1 MEGFFELHASYDLF
15 PEIRRKHGCQIS
27 VVIPLFNEQDNV
39 PHLLDAV
46 RDSLKNFNYEIVA
59 VDDGSTD
66 NTVKMLKQASD
77 ERLKVIVMTRNFGQ
91 TNAMAAGIAH
101 ASGEYIVTLDGDLQ
115 NDPADI
121 PAMLD
126 HARSGHWDI
135 VAGYRANR
143 LDGLLLRKLPSR
155 MANAM
160 IRNLT
165 GVHLRDYGCTL
176 KVFRR
181 EAAERLGLYG
191 ELHRFIPV
199 LGDMTGARMTEVPVR
214 HHKRRF
220 GKSKYGL
227 GRTTRVLGD
236 LLLMV
241 YMQRWMKKPMHLFG
255 ALGGSFLAAGILLL
269 LWQLFHLFSGTSGTL
284 AGVALALS
292 GIVIVLMGLIAEMLM
307 RSYYEGSGKTPYAIR
322 EMVERPM
329 EPSTRNGHTKQERR
343 ASEPVRS

>member
-1 MEGFFELHASYDLF
+1 M
-15 PEIRRKHGCQIS
+15 
-27 VVIPLFNEQDNV
+27 

-46 RDSLKNFNYEIVA
+46 RDTLKNFNYEIVA

-181 EAAERLGLYG
+181 EVAERLGLYG

-199 LGDMTGARMTEVPVR
+199 LGNMTGARMTEVPVR

-269 LWQLFHLFSGTSGTL
+269 LWQLFHLFSGTTGTL
-284 AGVALALS
+284 AGVALSLS

-307 RSYYEGSGKTPYAIR
+307 RSYYEGSGKTPYTIR
-322 EMVERPM
+322 EIIERPM